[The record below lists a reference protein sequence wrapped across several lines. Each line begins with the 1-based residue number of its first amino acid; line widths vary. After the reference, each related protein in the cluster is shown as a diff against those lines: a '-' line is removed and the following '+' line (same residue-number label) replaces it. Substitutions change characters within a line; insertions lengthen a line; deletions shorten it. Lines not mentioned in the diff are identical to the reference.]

1 MKKSLLLLLMFVAAV
16 AVSHGQP
23 TPNPFPKTIAVSG
36 SAEMEI
42 VPDEIYVNIH
52 LMEYQKKGE
61 SKKDLEVIKTQF
73 LESCKAAGIADSM
86 ISIVAMSGT
95 NDYFW
100 YRRRH
105 RNVDL
110 FTGITYQIKFRT
122 SVQMDNL
129 VERLDDE
136 ATRAFLIV
144 GATHSK
150 MTEYRRQL
158 KIQAVKA
165 AKEKGIYLTEAVGE
179 KLGAAITIT
188 EPEENQ
194 LANTRSSNGITGE
207 FSNDNYKMKDNDGG
221 KAIEVSFRKI
231 KLRYE
236 VGVTFALQ

>member
-1 MKKSLLLLLMFVAAV
+1 MKKSLFLLLLVIAV
-16 AVSHGQP
+16 ATSYAQP

-36 SAEMEI
+36 SAELEI
-42 VPDEIYVNIH
+42 VPDEIYVNIN

-73 LESCKAAGIADSM
+73 LEACKAAGIADSM
-86 ISIVAMSGT
+86 ISIVAVSGT

-110 FTGITYQIKFRT
+110 FTGITYQIKFKT
-122 SVQMDNL
+122 SAQMDNL

-144 GATHSK
+144 GATHSR
-150 MTEYRRQL
+150 MTEYRKQL

-165 AKEKGIYLTEAVGE
+165 AKEKGIYLTDAVGE

-194 LANTRSSNGITGE
+194 FANARSSNGVMGE
-207 FSNDNYKMKDNDGG
+207 FSNDNYKMKEGG
-221 KAIEVSFRKI
+221 DKAIEVSFRKI

-236 VGVTFALQ
+236 VNVTFALQ